1 MKNLAKACFFAGYA
15 SIPVSIFAYL
25 QESQSLGIFIGL
37 WVPTLLLSG
46 MLAGRDQVIYTHLK
60 TIEAEI
66 KKAFKL
72 VDVGKA
78 GQAPMFAR
86 LVNIERELWSIRQIM
101 NAEEKDDQ

>member
-1 MKNLAKACFFAGYA
+1 MVVFLDLSSILSYSTNQCNLNTK
-15 SIPVSIFAYL
+15 
-25 QESQSLGIFIGL
+25 
-37 WVPTLLLSG
+37 
-46 MLAGRDQVIYTHLK
+46 MIYTHLK
-60 TIEAEI
+60 TIEAEV

>member
-1 MKNLAKACFFAGYA
+1 
-15 SIPVSIFAYL
+15 
-25 QESQSLGIFIGL
+25 
-37 WVPTLLLSG
+37 
-46 MLAGRDQVIYTHLK
+46 VIYTHLK

-101 NAEEKDDQ
+101 NAEEKNDQ